1 MHRSCRWRT
10 PSAESSLAVATHRP
24 QGRRF
29 RDRCGHASSRA
40 EPYPPEGEG
49 AFRPAGGSCLAN
61 RQVHGPPRGRPAR
74 RRDRRRLKTCNSW
87 EPGGVSLT
95 FASMRAPHCGH
106 TRERDDVITAPE
118 PALVFAISREARVRW
133 RTPARTRTQSRWGRR
148 RLSAPPRL
156 RPAHNLARPRPGA
169 LDGRSAMRLHKPGR
183 VAALSM
189 WTDGRSVR
197 ATFGAPVH
205 RRPSTSAR
213 SYVHGIDALASGA
226 AEGVGEG
233 RRPAP
238 VQIGD
243 GGRRGPFSGL

>member
-133 RTPARTRTQSRWGRR
+133 RTPARTRTQSRWDVGGCLRLPDCDRLTTWHGRGPARSTAAPRCGCTSRPGRR
-148 RLSAPPRL
+148 AV
-156 RPAHNLARPRPGA
+156 
-169 LDGRSAMRLHKPGR
+169 D
-183 VAALSM
+183 
-189 WTDGRSVR
+189 
-197 ATFGAPVH
+197 
-205 RRPSTSAR
+205 
-213 SYVHGIDALASGA
+213 VHGWQKRSRHL
-226 AEGVGEG
+226 
-233 RRPAP
+233 RRSRSQTAKHKRAFVCP
-238 VQIGD
+238 
-243 GGRRGPFSGL
+243 RH

>member
-118 PALVFAISREARVRW
+118 PALVFAISREARSDGAHLLEHERRAAGDVGGCLRLPDCDRLTTW
-133 RTPARTRTQSRWGRR
+133 HGRGPARSTA
-148 RLSAPPRL
+148 APPCGCTSRAGSS
-156 RPAHNLARPRPGA
+156 RCRCGRMAEAFAPPSA
-169 LDGRSAMRLHKPGR
+169 LPF
-183 VAALSM
+183 
-189 WTDGRSVR
+189 TDGQAQARVR
-197 ATFGAPVH
+197 M
-205 RRPSTSAR
+205 ST
-213 SYVHGIDALASGA
+213 ALT
-226 AEGVGEG
+226 
-233 RRPAP
+233 P
-238 VQIGD
+238 
-243 GGRRGPFSGL
+243 

>member
-156 RPAHNLARPRPGA
+156 RPAQPGTAAAR
-169 LDGRSAMRLHKPGR
+169 
-183 VAALSM
+183 
-189 WTDGRSVR
+189 R
-197 ATFGAPVH
+197 A
-205 RRPSTSAR
+205 RRPLRHAVAQAGT
-213 SYVHGIDALASGA
+213 
-226 AEGVGEG
+226 G
-233 RRPAP
+233 RRA
-238 VQIGD
+238 VDVD
-243 GGRRGPFSGL
+243 GWQKRSRHLRRSRSQTAKHKRAFVCPRH